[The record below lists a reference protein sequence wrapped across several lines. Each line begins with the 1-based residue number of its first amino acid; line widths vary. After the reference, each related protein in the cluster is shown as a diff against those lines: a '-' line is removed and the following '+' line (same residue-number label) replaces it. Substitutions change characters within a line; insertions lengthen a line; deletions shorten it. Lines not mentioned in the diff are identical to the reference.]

1 MATWVMKVIQGA
13 GYPALVVLMFVE
25 NVFPPIPSELIM
37 PLAGYIVTR
46 GQLTFVGVVL
56 ACTLNQATRHLY
68 T

>member
-1 MATWVMKVIQGA
+1 
-13 GYPALVVLMFVE
+13 
-25 NVFPPIPSELIM
+25 M

-56 ACTLNQATRHLY
+56 AGTLNQATRHLY